1 MVDINVVVAN
11 NILDLMKKKNMKQI
25 DLANAIGVTKQI
37 MSKMLNGSRL
47 INIAELHKIADYFDV
62 KMDDLMKTPDTTYT
76 TDVVKAFMGKVNSD
90 AAREALRTA
99 DVLADM
105 IIFHANVRKNA
116 VIMSEIWEML
126 VWSIFLKE
134 FFIVNIKNNLII

>member
-62 KMDDLMKTPDTTYT
+62 KMDDLMKTPETTYT

-116 VIMSEIWEML
+116 VIMSEIWEM
-126 VWSIFLKE
+126 
-134 FFIVNIKNNLII
+134 

>member
-62 KMDDLMKTPDTTYT
+62 KMDDLMKTSETTYT

-116 VIMSEIWEML
+116 VIMSEIWEM
-126 VWSIFLKE
+126 
-134 FFIVNIKNNLII
+134 

>member
-11 NILDLMKKKNMKQI
+11 NILDLMKKKNMKHI

-116 VIMSEIWEML
+116 VIMSEIWEM
-126 VWSIFLKE
+126 
-134 FFIVNIKNNLII
+134 